1 VPRTEFGARTFLCLR
16 EFKVELADLV
26 MQIPQSAIRTYV
38 GAGYLA
44 ARVTVLDGPSM
55 FLQRIQPATKLLPI
69 LLMAPAVGWWGW
81 SSAGTGQP
89 TAAMTVAQPAQ
100 GRVEGGGDVLS
111 LGAAATGT
119 IAELLVSPGAHVEA
133 GQHLVRIECGQI
145 EHELEESKAALAAF
159 EAAYLRTLHGPRPEE
174 ISVGIANVNLA
185 EARLQ
190 EAQKSLDRTHQL
202 REGFTVTRVQ
212 IDQAERD
219 ARMDAAM
226 LDEVRAKLA
235 LLKAGSREEDITE
248 TRSRRDAAKRRVE
261 EVSALLGYCS
271 VDAPMAGLVLS
282 TNVTPGQLVS
292 TTVPV
297 TLLTIVDDS
306 TRRVRA
312 YVDEAEAERLCV
324 GQQAH
329 MTEQGA
335 AGPQIDGV
343 VEAVGGALVDNPFAE
358 NSSRQFR
365 QVMISMPHDQQQNP
379 IGLRV
384 SVQFSPCAPRQG
396 GPDK

>member
-1 VPRTEFGARTFLCLR
+1 ML
-16 EFKVELADLV
+16 
-26 MQIPQSAIRTYV
+26 
-38 GAGYLA
+38 
-44 ARVTVLDGPSM
+44 
-55 FLQRIQPATKLLPI
+55 LQRIQPAAKLLPI
-69 LLMAPAVGWWGW
+69 LFMVPAAGWWGW
-81 SSAGTGQP
+81 SSAGKSQP
-89 TAAMTVAQPAQ
+89 GVAAATAQPAQ
-100 GRVEGGGDVLS
+100 GRVEGGGDILS

-119 IAELLVSPGAHVEA
+119 IAALLVSPGAHVEA

-145 EHELEESKAALAAF
+145 ERELEESKAALAAF
-159 EAAYLRTLHGPRPEE
+159 EAVYLRTLHGPRPEE

-261 EVSALLGYCS
+261 EISALLGYCS

-292 TTVPV
+292 TMVPV
-297 TLLTIVDDS
+297 TLLTLVDDS

-312 YVDEAEAERLCV
+312 YVDEAEAEKLCV

-329 MTEQGA
+329 MTEEGA

-343 VEAVGGALVDNPFAE
+343 VENVGATPVENPYGE

-365 QVMISMPHDQQQNP
+365 QVLISMPHDQLQNP

-396 GPDK
+396 SPDK